1 MTKKID
7 FQSRSKM
14 LIETHVELKNEE
26 KQLDKKIKGV
36 QGKISQLWR
45 KNDDSKSKVESQ
57 KNQINEKESIIQS
70 VKNTK
75 EKKAEVRKSV
85 RDIVRFLLATFIVY
99 VPISYF
105 LVGFIFSFVWKI
117 IFQNELISWATIFDL
132 YAVLYIIIVCIT
144 YILLFFSRN
153 YVALVMVL
161 LLNTLYIYLGTNPN
175 NLDFS
180 TLSEFR
186 WMKIKSIFSYD
197 ISFMY
202 DMENVKALIGLT
214 MVAVAYFTAKVLK
227 SKEIENKLIKEQ
239 KSKINTYDDNL
250 KSQKDK
256 IENFKKEITKLE
268 LDKVSLEKKHQ
279 ENKLRLEAN
288 DLDYKLNRFKSL
300 YDKDENNKL
309 DLIETTDI
317 NLILNKVNTK
327 IEDKED
333 LEKLL
338 KIEEFLI
345 ALSITLS
352 KLFEETLSSKTPK
365 IFKTNI
371 ECFKDTKKTYD
382 LSLNSFLVTITHL
395 LKEDRLR
402 YGRLINQFDRMSVFD
417 NKHQKDVKMKLDIVN
432 NNFTTL
438 IENLNSYNKQLSES
452 MVQLENLTIDS
463 AKMLK
468 SHISILGAKMLN
480 QISNVSN
487 SVNDKLSDMEYS
499 IDYVADKID
508 RKR

>member
-317 NLILNKVNTK
+317 NLILNK
-327 IEDKED
+327 
-333 LEKLL
+333 
-338 KIEEFLI
+338 
-345 ALSITLS
+345 
-352 KLFEETLSSKTPK
+352 
-365 IFKTNI
+365 
-371 ECFKDTKKTYD
+371 
-382 LSLNSFLVTITHL
+382 
-395 LKEDRLR
+395 
-402 YGRLINQFDRMSVFD
+402 
-417 NKHQKDVKMKLDIVN
+417 
-432 NNFTTL
+432 
-438 IENLNSYNKQLSES
+438 
-452 MVQLENLTIDS
+452 
-463 AKMLK
+463 
-468 SHISILGAKMLN
+468 
-480 QISNVSN
+480 
-487 SVNDKLSDMEYS
+487 
-499 IDYVADKID
+499 
-508 RKR
+508 